1 MLAHQLSHET
11 YQAVVHKDR
20 IKIIPPAGFL
30 DIIALEKNA
39 SMIITDSGGL
49 QKEAFFF
56 KKPCIILREQ
66 TEWVEIVAN
75 GNAILVGASEDRIL
89 DAYDKLSEGE
99 TLTFPEIYGDGH
111 SAEFICQKIL
121 DEL

>member
-1 MLAHQLSHET
+1 
-11 YQAVVHKDR
+11 
-20 IKIIPPAGFL
+20 
-30 DIIALEKNA
+30 
-39 SMIITDSGGL
+39 MIITDSGGL

-75 GNAILVGASEDRIL
+75 GNAILVGASEERIL
-89 DAYDKLSEGE
+89 EAYAKLSASAN
-99 TLTFPEIYGDGH
+99 LTFPELYGDGH
-111 SAEFICQKIL
+111 SAEFICQKII